1 MNQLNDEPIDWE
13 RYRPYLMMMARL
25 QLELPLQGK
34 VHPSDLVQQTMIE
47 AHQSRQQFRGTSEG
61 ERAAWL
67 RQILARNLADEI
79 RRFGRQKRNVALE
92 KSLNEK
98 LDQSSIALE
107 RWLTSREVSPS
118 EHLIRGESLL
128 QLARALAV
136 LPEDQRRA
144 IELFHL
150 QGKTSAETA
159 RELVRSEIAVAGLLR
174 RGLRNLRE
182 QMCEPVE
189 E

>member
-1 MNQLNDEPIDWE
+1 MNQLSDEPIDLE

-34 VHPSDLVQQTMIE
+34 VHPSDLVQQTLIE

-67 RQILARNLADEI
+67 RRILARNLADEI
-79 RRFGRQKRNVALE
+79 RRFGRKKRNLE
-92 KSLNEK
+92 LDKSLNEK
-98 LDQSSIALE
+98 FDQSSVVLE
-107 RWLTSREVSPS
+107 RWLTSREASPS
-118 EHLIRGESLL
+118 EHVIRDERLL
-128 QLARALAV
+128 QLATALTV

-159 RELVRSEIAVAGLLR
+159 RELVRSEVAVAGLLR
-174 RGLRNLRE
+174 RGLKNLRA
-182 QMCEPVE
+182 QMREPVE